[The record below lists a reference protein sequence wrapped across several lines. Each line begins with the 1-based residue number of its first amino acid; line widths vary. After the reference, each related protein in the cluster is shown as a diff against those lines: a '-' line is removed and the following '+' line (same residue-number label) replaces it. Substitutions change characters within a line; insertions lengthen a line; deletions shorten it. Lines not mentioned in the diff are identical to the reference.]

1 MSKRLSYSPDDDN
14 NELVHRYEKY
24 LTKEGSGYFDV
35 DELEKIIDYY
45 LRRGQT
51 KDSSEVVDL
60 GFKLHPGSLQLQIK
74 RAKIYLAAGD
84 AQKALRQLDKFGQ
97 TDDYDNYLIRIEA
110 LARLDRIKEA
120 RLLCDSILK
129 GENEET
135 DLICLDFSMIFM
147 SVLEMETALY
157 YLQYGIKE
165 NPENTDIL
173 FDIAF
178 CNESLFDIKG
188 AIEAYN
194 SIIKINPYSSE
205 AWFNLGQIYF
215 NQQEFKKAL
224 TAFDYAHTISPEDA
238 LTCLQKAHSHFQ
250 LQEFDSAIH
259 YYLEHCDTTADKWQ
273 SYLYIAE
280 CYERQEKFTEAMD
293 FYHKSLEANSD
304 NYDALT
310 GITICLL
317 ELEQYSESIDYAQK
331 ALELNENA
339 SEAWVYLAEGFTGID
354 NTDAAFLAYLK
365 SVSIDRQQPDTLMA
379 IGNIAMEKGE
389 FEMALRYYQE
399 ALDLNM
405 DAELENIELFMAVAY
420 FKTGQQENAQKS
432 LQEATAKNLDSQHL
446 FYELCPDALF

>member
-14 NELVHRYEKY
+14 EELVHRYEKY
-24 LTKEGSGYFDV
+24 LTNEGSGYFDV
-35 DELEKIIDYY
+35 DEIEKIVDYY

-51 KDSSEVVDL
+51 KDSKEVVAL

-84 AQKALRQLDKFGQ
+84 AQKALRQLDQFGH
-97 TDDYDNYLIRIEA
+97 TGDYDNYLIRIEA
-110 LARLDRIKEA
+110 LARLNRIKEA
-120 RLLCDSILK
+120 RLLCDGIIQ
-129 GENEET
+129 EEKEEI

-147 SVLEMETALY
+147 SVLEMESALF
-157 YLQYGIKE
+157 YLQTGLKF

-178 CNESLFDIKG
+178 CNESLFDTAN
-188 AIEAYN
+188 AIDAYN
-194 SIIKINPYSSE
+194 AIIKINPYSSE

-215 NQQEFKKAL
+215 NQQDFNKAL
-224 TAFDYAHTISPEDA
+224 IAFDYAHTINPEDG
-238 LTCLQKAHSHFQ
+238 LTCLQKGHCHFQ
-250 LQEFDSAIH
+250 LQEYEEAIH
-259 YYLEHCDTTADKWQ
+259 YYTEHCNSTTDKWQ

-280 CYERQEKFTEAMD
+280 SYERQEKFNEALN
-293 FYHKSLEANSD
+293 FYHLSLQTNKD

-310 GITICLL
+310 GITVCLL
-317 ELEQYSESIDYAQK
+317 ELEKYTESIEYAQK
-331 ALELNENA
+331 ALEINESA
-339 SEAWVYLAEGFTGID
+339 SEAWVYLAEGFTGTD

-420 FKTGQQENAQKS
+420 YKTGQIEESQSS
-432 LQEATAKNLDSQHL
+432 LEKATAKNLDAHYL